1 MARTLLMVGTRKG
14 LWIGTSDEARTV
26 VGVDG
31 PHFPMEEVYS
41 VLIDRRGDTPRLF
54 AGASSSWLG
63 PQVWRSD
70 DLGASWQE
78 TPNGAIRFPEDATL
92 PDGSPATLARVWQL
106 VARRRGRCRVGG
118 HRAGRDLPLDR
129 PRRDLRPGARAV
141 GPPAPPG
148 VERGLRRPGVPHDP
162 AAPDGR
168 RLGARRDLH
177 RRRLP
182 HLRRRRLVDGVQHRG
197 QGRVLPRRAQLPG
210 VRPVRPQGGPR
221 RDRARTGSSS
231 RTTAASTAPTTA
243 APPGTTSPPACPRSS
258 ASRW

>member
-1 MARTLLMVGTRKG
+1 MVGTRKG
-14 LWIGTSDEARTV
+14 LWIGTSDEARTAWSWT
-26 VGVDG
+26 G

-54 AGASSSWLG
+54 AGCSSSWLG
-63 PQVWRSD
+63 PQVRRSD
-70 DLGASWQE
+70 DLGATWQE

-106 VARRRGRCRVGG
+106 AAGRRGRRRVGR
-118 HRAGRDLPLDR
+118 HRAGSDLPLDR
-129 PRRDLRPGARAV
+129 PRRDLRAGARAL
-141 GPPAPPG
+141 GPPAPAG

-162 AAPDGR
+162 AAPR
-168 RLGARRDLH
+168 PTAVGARGALD

-182 HLRRRRLVDGVQHRG
+182 HRDGGDSWEPVQHRAS
-197 QGRVLPRRAQLPG
+197 RRSSCPASATTRSSASACTRSPAT
-210 VRPVRPQGGPR
+210 RPTP
-221 RDRARTGSSS
+221 TGSSS

-243 APPGTTSPPACPRSS
+243 GARGRTSLPACPRSS